1 MNMKSFSV
9 GRLLSF
15 LMAGL
20 LLISTALWGG
30 EAQAFQFDDALASA
44 GKSFLSAVLSD
55 YTKAT
60 DKVYDTTLKDAQNVV
75 NELAEKLEKAA
86 DANISPADRK
96 SLVKQINSAQKSLG
110 DIAKSFNGFADD
122 TKEFDGELETTVQKL
137 LDAVQGDTRKQ
148 LGQTESAF
156 RQISQAIS
164 GLADDANKVDANNLT
179 DLLGDF
185 GKNIE
190 SLKKAITLG
199 GSAVKALSLLAG

>member
-1 MNMKSFSV
+1 MKSFSV